1 MKAFLLMAGSGP
13 LVILTS
19 YDSIENRDLLRK
31 LEAKGMTKF
40 IAFELPLALVK
51 ERYGAHFGIAS
62 NDIHESDDLRVLD
75 YNGERALQMF
85 RFDELGP
92 ETRHE
97 REAAPPWSEA
107 ADTA

>member
-19 YDSIENRDLLRK
+19 YDSIEDPDLLRK
-31 LEAKGMTKF
+31 LDAKGMAKF
-40 IAFELPLALVK
+40 IAFELPLDLVK

-62 NDIHESDDLRVLD
+62 GDIHESDDLRVLD
-75 YNGERALQMF
+75 YNGERALRMF
-85 RFDELGP
+85 SFDELGS

-97 REAAPPWSEA
+97 PASSR
-107 ADTA
+107 

>member
-19 YDSIENRDLLRK
+19 YDSIEDPDLLRK
-31 LEAKGMTKF
+31 LDAKGMAKF
-40 IAFELPLALVK
+40 IAFELPLDLVR

-62 NDIHESDDLRVLD
+62 GDIHESDDLRVLD
-75 YNGERALQMF
+75 YNGERALRMF
-85 RFDELGP
+85 SFDELGS

-97 REAAPPWSEA
+97 PASSR
-107 ADTA
+107 

>member
-19 YDSIENRDLLRK
+19 YDSIEDPQLLRK

-40 IAFELPLALVK
+40 IAFELPLDLVK

-62 NDIHESDDLRVLD
+62 GDIHETDDLRVLD

-85 RFDELGP
+85 SFDELGS

-97 REAAPPWSEA
+97 PGSSR
-107 ADTA
+107 